1 MTISGIV
8 QNGGDVVIS
17 WPWGPAIQAYA
28 AAHPG
33 AAQPA
38 ELGSGYP
45 IQQCAW
51 INRVYAWHRGASGDD
66 YVMLG
71 KLDTAGFGGDFVTP
85 GMAYGNSAIDSGWIP
100 SDARP
105 LFKPGDE
112 LHIHASGVG
121 SIAYATIY
129 YTPQPCP

>member
-1 MTISGIV
+1 MAMGSSHSRICGGASG
-8 QNGGDVVIS
+8 GG
-17 WPWGPAIQAYA
+17 AI
-28 AAHPG
+28 G
-33 AAQPA
+33 ATG
-38 ELGSGYP
+38 LWLSHSTLRMD
-45 IQQCAW
+45 QC
-51 INRVYAWHRGASGDD
+51 VYAWHRGATGDD

-71 KLDTAGFGGDFVTP
+71 KLDAAGFGGDYVTP

-105 LFKPGDE
+105 LFRPGDE

>member
-1 MTISGIV
+1 MPFNNAHGSIV
-8 QNGGDVVIS
+8 FTHG
-17 WPWGPAIQAYA
+17 
-28 AAHPG
+28 
-33 AAQPA
+33 
-38 ELGSGYP
+38 
-45 IQQCAW
+45 
-51 INRVYAWHRGASGDD
+51 RGASGDD
-66 YVMLG
+66 YVMVG

-112 LHIHASGVG
+112 LHVHASGVG

-129 YTPQPCP
+129 YTPHPCP